1 MIIRLAVTLLSL
13 LFLDAKAQLFEMT
26 SSRNQDLTT
35 KSMRNENVFFTIDTN
50 KMSLKTGDKT
60 YYYEAV
66 GSNFSNGIL
75 TLQVLDLKDETV
87 MVKFSSSAKVL
98 DYYLGSYGIRYF
110 LDKVE
115 KPKTEEEL
123 AADTIKKELTEEE
136 LAARDT
142 MVYESAEVMPQYPG
156 GKQAMLEFL
165 AKNVRFPAQAKKLD
179 VKGFVLV
186 NVTIEKDGSIKHIKV
201 RKDIGGGCGEEAV
214 RVIRL
219 MPAWAPGEDKG
230 ETVRVSVPISVS
242 FMQK

>member
-87 MVKFSSSAKVL
+87 MVKFS
-98 DYYLGSYGIRYF
+98 
-110 LDKVE
+110 
-115 KPKTEEEL
+115 
-123 AADTIKKELTEEE
+123 
-136 LAARDT
+136 
-142 MVYESAEVMPQYPG
+142 
-156 GKQAMLEFL
+156 
-165 AKNVRFPAQAKKLD
+165 
-179 VKGFVLV
+179 
-186 NVTIEKDGSIKHIKV
+186 
-201 RKDIGGGCGEEAV
+201 
-214 RVIRL
+214 
-219 MPAWAPGEDKG
+219 
-230 ETVRVSVPISVS
+230 
-242 FMQK
+242 